1 MGLTILPNP
10 HIHLGLHSESLTV
23 DYLKDWHCQ
32 KTLILTDPGILNS
45 GIHHILMEALSKA
58 HIQTEVFSEV
68 ISDPDINS
76 IEQATKFARNYKPD
90 AIIGLGG
97 GSTLDTAKVVA
108 TLCPTSISVA
118 SIIGTN
124 LIERAGLPLIAIPT
138 TAGTGSEVTS
148 IAVVSDPDFILKKA
162 VVSPYLIPKVA
173 LLDPALTVS
182 LPGQST
188 AHTGM
193 DALSHAIESYTSLNA
208 NAYTEALSLEAI
220 ELITNSLPIAYS
232 NPESLEHREAMLKG
246 SLLAG
251 LAFSNAGVAAAHAL
265 AYPLGAEFHLP
276 HGLAVSL
283 MLLPVTNFNLPSQP
297 LKFKKMAERLTGR
310 KDASPQDIVSS
321 LKRLMQQLAMPTDL
335 KSLGVP
341 ETALNGMAKKAMEVT
356 RLLNNNP
363 RSINQTDAEMLFAQA
378 FVSRET
384 LSH

>member
-23 DYLKDWHCQ
+23 AYLKDWHCQ

-45 GIHHILMEALSKA
+45 GIHHILM
-58 HIQTEVFSEV
+58 EVFSEV